1 MLYKWCTTC
10 DSSSLCATITD
21 SDYMMSTKPKEIR
34 EHIKEE
40 VLSMFDS
47 FVGYESS
54 EV

>member
-1 MLYKWCTTC
+1 MLYKWCTIC
-10 DSSSLCATITD
+10 DSSSFYATITD
-21 SDYMMSTKPKEIR
+21 SDYMMSTKSKEMR
-34 EHIKEE
+34 ERIKEE